1 MNGPEMLERGKPMLK
16 GRIIKA
22 LNIGS
27 TLPGSRLTLP
37 YNCEH
42 EVRMK

>member
-1 MNGPEMLERGKPMLK
+1 MIGLEMLERGKPMLK
-16 GRIIKA
+16 VRIIKA

-27 TLPGSRLTLP
+27 TLPGPRLTLP
-37 YNCEH
+37 YNCEN

>member
-1 MNGPEMLERGKPMLK
+1 MIGLEMLERGKPLLK
-16 GRIIKA
+16 VPIIKA
-22 LNIGS
+22 LIIGP
-27 TLPGSRLTLP
+27 TLPGPRLTLP

>member
-1 MNGPEMLERGKPMLK
+1 MNGPEMLERGTPMLK

-22 LNIGS
+22 LNIGA
-27 TLPGSRLTLP
+27 TLRGPGLTLP